1 MPRQTD
7 VTETQAWVKL
17 LLVFCISIKSFG
29 NIHHVQFT
37 DELHG
42 SIVAMP
48 FFSTYPISLAMWNYC
63 PHFWS
68 SLIHSN
74 LGVK

>member
-17 LLVFCISIKSFG
+17 LPVFCISIKSFG
-29 NIHHVQFT
+29 NIQHVQFT
-37 DELHG
+37 DQLHG

-48 FFSTYPISLAMWNYC
+48 FFPHIQFPWQCGIIAHISGALLFA
-63 PHFWS
+63 
-68 SLIHSN
+68 LISE
-74 LGVK
+74 